1 MTPIDTYLNNRLD
14 GRRQAGNLRSLSV
27 LPPGIDFCS
36 NDYLGWATNPPW
48 HSLAH
53 MPMGSTGSRL
63 ISGNHPIAQQTEEII
78 AAFHQS
84 EAALLFNSG
93 YDANLGLFSALG
105 HRDVIFI
112 YDELCHASIIDGI
125 RLGICRN
132 KYAFRHNDVLHLQ
145 ELLAKHAHS
154 QVQLFVAI
162 ETIYSM
168 DGDVA
173 PLTHIAHVCSQ
184 YGAALIADEAHAT
197 GIWGPQ
203 GGGLVTSL
211 GLQQQVFARIHTFGK
226 ALGGHGAAVVGS
238 NVLRSFLVNFAR
250 SLVYSTALPPH
261 SIAWAQQA
269 YRHMASPQFSNAA
282 LHAAI
287 DYFCRQ
293 MQQAAIPGWQPTPT
307 PIQIVVTPG
316 NDNTRHAAAQLRA
329 AGLQVHPIL
338 HPTVPLGAER
348 LRICLHAHNTHAQID
363 LLINTLQNAITSS

>member
-14 GRRQAGNLRSLSV
+14 GRRKAGNLRLLSV
-27 LPPGIDFCS
+27 LPAGIDFCS
-36 NDYLGWATNPPW
+36 NDYLGWATNTPW
-48 HSLAH
+48 PSLAH

-132 KYAFRHNDVLHLQ
+132 KYAFRHNDVWHLQ

-173 PLTHIAHVCSQ
+173 PLAHIANVCSQ

-197 GIWGPQ
+197 GVWGPQ

-211 GLQQQVFARIHTFGK
+211 GVQQQVFARIHTFGK

-250 SLVYSTALPPH
+250 SLVYSTALPP
-261 SIAWAQQA
+261 
-269 YRHMASPQFSNAA
+269 P
-282 LHAAI
+282 
-287 DYFCRQ
+287 
-293 MQQAAIPGWQPTPT
+293 
-307 PIQIVVTPG
+307 
-316 NDNTRHAAAQLRA
+316 
-329 AGLQVHPIL
+329 
-338 HPTVPLGAER
+338 
-348 LRICLHAHNTHAQID
+348 
-363 LLINTLQNAITSS
+363 

>member
-1 MTPIDTYLNNRLD
+1 MRPTDTYLNNRLN
-14 GRRQAGNLRSLSV
+14 GRIQAGNLRSLSV
-27 LPPGIDFCS
+27 LPAGIDFCS
-36 NDYLGWATNPPW
+36 NDYLGWATSPPW
-48 HSLAH
+48 PASAH

-105 HRDVIFI
+105 HRDVVFV

-132 KYAFRHNDVLHLQ
+132 KYAFRHNNVPHLQ
-145 ELLAKHAHS
+145 ELLQKHCAQGL
-154 QVQLFVAI
+154 QVFVAI

-168 DGDVA
+168 DGDIA
-173 PLTHIAHVCSQ
+173 PIAPIARVCEQ

-197 GIWGPQ
+197 GIWGTQ
-203 GGGLVTSL
+203 GEGLVVSL

-226 ALGGHGAAVVGS
+226 ALGGHGAAIVGS

-269 YRHMASPQFSNAA
+269 YRHMASPQFSNTA
-282 LHAAI
+282 LHQVI
-287 DYFCRQ
+287 DHFCRQ
-293 MQQAAIPGWQPTPT
+293 MQQAAIPGWQSSPT

-316 NDNTRHAAAQLRA
+316 NDNTRRAAARLRA

-348 LRICLHAHNTHAQID
+348 LRICLHAHNTPAQID

>member
-1 MTPIDTYLNNRLD
+1 
-14 GRRQAGNLRSLSV
+14 
-27 LPPGIDFCS
+27 
-36 NDYLGWATNPPW
+36 
-48 HSLAH
+48 
-53 MPMGSTGSRL
+53 MGSTGSRL
-63 ISGNHPIAQQTEEII
+63 ISGNHPIAQQTEDII

-105 HRDVIFI
+105 HRNVVFV

-132 KYAFRHNDVLHLQ
+132 KYAFRHNDVQHLQ
-145 ELLAKHAHS
+145 ELMARHAKDNV
-154 QVQLFVAI
+154 QVFVAI

-168 DGDVA
+168 DGDIA
-173 PLTHIAHVCSQ
+173 PIAHIADVCGQ
-184 YGAALIADEAHAT
+184 FGAALIADEAHAT
-197 GIWGPQ
+197 GVWGTQ
-203 GGGLVTSL
+203 GEGLVVSL

-226 ALGGHGAAVVGS
+226 ALGGHGAVVVGS
-238 NVLRSFLVNFAR
+238 NVLHSFLVNFAR

-269 YRHMASPQFSNAA
+269 YRHMASAQFSNTA
-282 LHAAI
+282 LHTAI
-287 DYFCRQ
+287 NYFCRQ

-316 NDNTRHAAAQLRA
+316 NDNTRHVAAQVRA
-329 AGLQVHPIL
+329 AGLLVHPIL

-348 LRICLHAHNTHAQID
+348 LRICLHAHNTHTQID
-363 LLINTLQNAITSS
+363 LLINTLQHAIKS